1 MSQTG
6 NKVPNVKVALC
17 FSGQPRTWRSCKDT
31 WENIGLYHK
40 NIDVFCHIWDHN
52 TVPNDTTN
60 IKVNTPVNAEEIQEL
75 LDFLKPK
82 AHIID
87 SEKQFTPYDPNQ
99 AITHP
104 PYLSQYYGVLKA
116 ARLKKQYEIV
126 NDFKYDIVVR
136 VRFDSYF
143 PEVIVHDYNQI
154 KKDTLHGFMFN
165 WDVGMARGRV
175 SDIFWF
181 ARSEIYDMVADYYL
195 NVSKIDK
202 KWFQQPST
210 IDFNYYPETVFFHYI
225 KKYNLNI
232 NPHNWN
238 VKLYRESIEQSI
250 AKKEGGYE
258 IW

>member
-210 IDFNYYPETVFFHYI
+210 IDFNYYPETVFFYYI